1 MSQLATSASASA
13 SAPAPAPAPDA
24 DEAVSGRQSR
34 WESLKPLV
42 LDAVVPTASYYL
54 LSKGFGMSTLAAL
67 AWSSVVPAGRTLWG
81 LVKERRLNGF
91 AALILVAGL
100 VGLLLSL
107 LAGDPRLMLAKD
119 SGITATIGVAVLVS
133 VAVGRPLMTVG
144 LKPWVTKRNPVR
156 TAVWERL
163 VAERGQFARMER
175 AVALGAFGLAV
186 GALDAAMNM
195 LGVSLQRTYGR
206 SIMLGFHAAYSLG
219 GIAGASIAWAG
230 AHWDLSLFVSYL
242 PVVVVLLPAAL
253 VGSRWYVDAAAH
265 ATATA
270 TATATA
276 GAEAG
281 DAGEGKGGPVVF
293 KLLLPLCLVM
303 TFAYIG
309 DSTVSNWSAKYL
321 QDVLGSS
328 EEVSTVPYNV
338 YMVMTLLG
346 RGLGDLGVRR
356 FGAVAVVRVGSVVA
370 ALGFAIVAAAPGAWT
385 GILGFTVL
393 GFGLS
398 VIVPQT
404 FAAAGRQAFERHGPG
419 ASDAAVA
426 RLNVFNYVGFL
437 IGSPLVGA
445 LGDAW
450 NYRGAMLVPMVLV
463 LVTLLYARSFAPGA
477 DRYGDGHERPRTADV
492 GRGSN
497 GL

>member
-1 MSQLATSASASA
+1 MTDELRRGRASLAFSFLVQGVTFALLVTRI
-13 SAPAPAPAPDA
+13 PAIQDQYGIS
-24 DEAVSGRQSR
+24 DG
-34 WESLKPLV
+34 
-42 LDAVVPTASYYL
+42 L
-54 LSKGFGMSTLAAL
+54 LPVFLAAVPIL
-67 AWSSVVPAGRTLWG
+67 AGVGSVGTEW
-81 LVKERRLNGF
+81 LVKRVPPSRVLRWSQP
-91 AALILVAGL
+91 V
-100 VGLLLSL
+100 VL
-107 LAGDPRLMLAKD
+107 LALLGVGAGDALWQ
-119 SGITATIGVAVLVS
+119 V
-133 VAVGRPLMTVG
+133 
-144 LKPWVTKRNPVR
+144 
-156 TAVWERL
+156 
-163 VAERGQFARMER
+163 
-175 AVALGAFGLAV
+175 AVALGAFGLSV
-186 GALDAAMNM
+186 GALDASMNM
-195 LGVSLQRTYGR
+195 LGVSLQRAYGR

-242 PVVVVLLPAAL
+242 PVVVVLLPTAL
-253 VGSRWYVDAAAH
+253 VGSRWYVDAG
-265 ATATA
+265 TGVGVG
-270 TATATA
+270 A
-276 GAEAG
+276 GSG
-281 DAGEGKGGPVVF
+281 VGEGKGGPVVF

-356 FGAVAVVRVGSVVA
+356 FGAVAVVRAGSVVA
-370 ALGFAIVAAAPGAWT
+370 AVGFAVVAVAPGAWT

-393 GFGLS
+393 GIGLC

-404 FAAAGRQAFERHGPG
+404 FAAAGRLFPG